1 MHDVAVI
8 AWSDVVA
15 PAAGALLTGAAAL
28 PAALL
33 GAPGW
38 IVLPMGVAGACVAVV
53 GRRVRALTAE
63 VAKADRAAHERA
75 DQLAAASHDLRSPL
89 AMVSAAAE
97 LLLTEGPGPL
107 TPTQQRFLRTVVDQS
122 AHAVQIADDNLV
134 QARLE
139 AGAYELRRTMTDLS
153 ALVRETVTGLR
164 PLAQRRDQHIIT
176 QLPAVPVRALVD
188 APLLRRA
195 VVNLATNA
203 MRFTTYG
210 GLIVLR
216 VLDNETSVVIC
227 VTDDGI
233 GMSRE
238 ERERLFR
245 PFVSGSTLGDGT
257 GLGLVL
263 TRRIAEAHGGR
274 ILVDTSPRRGT
285 TMMLRLPRE
294 RA

>member
-1 MHDVAVI
+1 VHDVAVI

>member
-1 MHDVAVI
+1 MI

>member
-38 IVLPMGVAGACVAVV
+38 IVLPMGMAGACVAVV